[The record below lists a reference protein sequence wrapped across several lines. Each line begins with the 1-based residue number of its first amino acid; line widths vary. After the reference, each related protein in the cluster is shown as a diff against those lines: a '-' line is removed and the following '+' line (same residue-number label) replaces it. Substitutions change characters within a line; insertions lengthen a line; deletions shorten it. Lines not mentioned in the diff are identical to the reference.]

1 MSSSLFK
8 DLDEQRI
15 KKAREQKRLARE
27 TPLLMTAQGQ
37 LELIE
42 ARIVELRMD
51 PQVDQTRIGDIIRL
65 EQAELKLEGVRELE
79 LGLQQEIER

>member
-1 MSSSLFK
+1 
-8 DLDEQRI
+8 
-15 KKAREQKRLARE
+15 
-27 TPLLMTAQGQ
+27 MTAQGQ

-65 EQAELKLEGVRELE
+65 EQAELKLERVRELE

>member
-1 MSSSLFK
+1 
-8 DLDEQRI
+8 
-15 KKAREQKRLARE
+15 
-27 TPLLMTAQGQ
+27 MTAQGQ

-51 PQVDQTRIGDIIRL
+51 PEVDQTRIGDIIRL
-65 EQAELKLEGVRELE
+65 EQAELKLERMRELE